1 MPQYEK
7 YEGESQEAADARI
20 SENIKNASIESKIG
34 ETWGNPETEE
44 AVPDKTSTLGESLTK
59 PNWNSDTSEIDEIAS
74 MGRRNTRTVMDRSPE
89 NLTKLYFDNNSPI
102 RKNADGEVVHTSE
115 QDVKELYEL
124 GGWSGPRQSGDTYRR
139 TLSGRSWGINELLRL
154 RDNGEPLKDVGE
166 MLDRDTS
173 WDEET
178 FDGIIKNMDKDT
190 QMGEI
195 ISWDDGRDEVGLYAV
210 RVPRGKGTHKYY
222 DVKFVQG
229 STDRYYGYGKSGNPK
244 YKSSADAKYGSAKNQ
259 VKDGQFVS
267 GNEAFK
273 IYLRE
278 AKRAKPGMTE
288 KVMKSISNYM
298 GGDE

>member
-20 SENIKNASIESKIG
+20 SENIKNASVESKIG

-44 AVPDKTSTLGESLTK
+44 AVPDRTST
-59 PNWNSDTSEIDEIAS
+59 SEMDEIAS
-74 MGRRNTRTVMDRSPE
+74 MGSRNTRTVRDRNPE
-89 NLTKLYFDNNSPI
+89 NWTKLYFENNSPI

-115 QDVKELYEL
+115 QDVKELYEI
-124 GGWSGPRQSGDTYRR
+124 GGWRGEGHSGATYRSTR
-139 TLSGRSWGINELLRL
+139 NGRSWHIDDLLRL
-154 RDNGEPLKDVGE
+154 RDNGESLKDVDE
-166 MLDRDTS
+166 MLNREMS

-229 STDRYYGYGKSGNPK
+229 NTDRYHGYGKSGNPN
-244 YKSSADAKYGSAKNQ
+244 YKTSADAKYGSAKNKA
-259 VKDGQFVS
+259 KDGQFVS
-267 GNEAFK
+267 GNKALK
-273 IYLRE
+273 IYLRQ
-278 AKRAKPGMTE
+278 AKREKPGMAE
-288 KVMKSISNYM
+288 KVMKSISGLV
-298 GGDE
+298 GGE